1 MFENSTP
8 ARKKENNDIKE
19 FIKSKLRLLKLGI
32 KDRRVY
38 VDDEEVIAIT
48 KYIDNST
55 YTYRVKLKNIETI
68 ECNCKDNEMTIIGE
82 ANIKINEKG
91 KNREDTCRTMQLSG
105 IHGLD
110 DIFKKIV
117 TLGKLREANSDNSCE
132 IKRKEA

>member
-19 FIKSKLRLLKLGI
+19 FMKNKLMLLKLGI

-38 VDDEEVIAIT
+38 VNDEEVIAIT

-55 YTYRVKLKNIETI
+55 YTYMVKLKNIETI
-68 ECNCKDNEMTIIGE
+68 ECNCEDNKMTIIGE

-91 KNREDTCRTMQLSG
+91 KNREDTCRTMQLIG
-105 IHGLD
+105 IRGLD

>member
-19 FIKSKLRLLKLGI
+19 FMKNKLRLLKLGI
-32 KDRRVY
+32 KGRRVY
-38 VDDEEVIAIT
+38 VDDEEVIVIT

-55 YTYRVKLKNIETI
+55 YTYMVKLKNIETI
-68 ECNCKDNEMTIIGE
+68 ECNCEDNEMTIIGK

-91 KNREDTCRTMQLSG
+91 KNREDTCRTMQLSV